1 MEKIRV
7 LLADDHAVLR
17 AGLKALLN
25 AEPDIEVIAEA
36 SDGLEA
42 VIKTKE
48 ICPDVLIL
56 DLSMPNYSGIK
67 CAKEL
72 QNECNTQI
80 IVLTMHDEE
89 QYLKE
94 VLSAGVSGYLSKKAA
109 DTELLSAIRSVYR
122 GENYIDQSMTKYLLR
137 QATKEQGS
145 KKKGQ
150 SSKELSDRETEVL
163 KLIALGYTNQE
174 IADQLVISIKSVETY
189 KTRLMDKLELRRRSE
204 LVRYATEHGIL
215 SVSD

>member
-72 QNECNTQI
+72 QNVCNTQI

-109 DTELLSAIRSVYR
+109 DTELLSAIRSVHR

>member
-42 VIKTKE
+42 ITKTQE
-48 ICPDVLIL
+48 LCPDVLIL
-56 DLSMPNYSGIK
+56 DLSMPNYSGLK

-72 QNECNTQI
+72 QNESKTRI
-80 IVLTMHDEE
+80 LVLTMHDEE

-94 VLSAGVSGYLSKKAA
+94 VLSAGVSGYLSKKVA

-137 QATKEQGS
+137 QATKEQEL
-145 KKKGQ
+145 KKKGL
-150 SSKELSDRETEVL
+150 SSKELSHRETDVL

-174 IADQLVISIKSVETY
+174 IADELVISIKSVETY

-215 SVSD
+215 SVND